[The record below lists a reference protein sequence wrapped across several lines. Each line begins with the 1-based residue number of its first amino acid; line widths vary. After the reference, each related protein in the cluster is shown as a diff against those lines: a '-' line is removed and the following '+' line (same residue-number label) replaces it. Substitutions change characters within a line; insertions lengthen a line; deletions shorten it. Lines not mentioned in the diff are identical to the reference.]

1 MELKECRKL
10 IRGCEAFFKRLES
23 LKILEEND
31 KLEYPCQFI
40 MFGFPALKIDSKE
53 ELKGRIKEI
62 QDVLNIEA
70 YKEEEMVI

>member
-1 MELKECRKL
+1 MELTKRYK
-10 IRGCEAFFKRLES
+10 AFSNRLES
-23 LKILEEND
+23 FKNLEEND
-31 KLEYPCQFI
+31 KLEYPCKFMI
-40 MFGFPALKIDSKE
+40 FGFPTLEINSKE